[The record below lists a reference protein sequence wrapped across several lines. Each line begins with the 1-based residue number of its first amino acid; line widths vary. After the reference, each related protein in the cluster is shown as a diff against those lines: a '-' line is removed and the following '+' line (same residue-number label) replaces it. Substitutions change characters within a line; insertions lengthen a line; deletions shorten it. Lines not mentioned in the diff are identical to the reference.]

1 MTAVLAQ
8 SDFLRAP
15 LLAGGNADDFK
26 EWHHF
31 VIHAPDTHVLI
42 NFSLT
47 GPQSARV
54 IVIVHDTRWTGVV
67 ERFDPRLVEVS
78 VDLGELSIGANTMRV
93 TPDGYRVQ
101 IDLPAHD
108 ICGVLDFT
116 PVSRPFVV
124 NNQPV
129 GEGRMSWLF
138 VPRLRAAGWLRI
150 YGRDMAFDDDLAY
163 HDHNW
168 GRFRWGG
175 DFGWTWGTIVPKE
188 RSNPWSMVFL
198 QMTDR
203 RRLRFTSQAVYVW
216 HRDEPA
222 AMLLRSAVDTHVHG
236 RLSRAAD
243 CTLPAPMGLI
253 VDGTVPGVPERLEIC
268 AHRLG
273 DAVHAEFRPTSYA
286 RLAHP
291 SEIHLDRCTVLCE
304 AGGSAHVTGTVRGE
318 RMDFD
323 GAAVFEFLHG

>member
-1 MTAVLAQ
+1 MTALLAR
-8 SDFLRAP
+8 SDFVRAP
-15 LLAGGNADDFK
+15 LLAGTDEGDFK

-31 VIHAPDTHVLI
+31 VVHGPDTHVLI

-47 GPQSARV
+47 GDQAARI
-54 IVIVHDTRWTGVV
+54 IVVVYDRRWTGVV
-67 ERFDPRLVEVS
+67 ERFAPGLAAVS
-78 VDLGELSIGANTMRV
+78 ADLGELSLGASSMRL
-93 TPDGYRVQ
+93 TPDGYRVRL
-101 IDLPAHD
+101 DLP
-108 ICGVLDFT
+108 GVHGEVAFT
-116 PVSRPFVV
+116 SMSRPFVV

-150 YGRDMAFDDDLAY
+150 NDREMVFDDDPAY

-188 RSNPWSMVFL
+188 RDNPWSMVFL

-222 AMLLRSAVDTHVHG
+222 AMLLRSAVRTSVHG
-236 RLSRAAD
+236 TLPRPAD
-243 CTLPAPMGLI
+243 CTLPAPMALI
-253 VDGTVPGVPERLEIC
+253 VYGAVPGVPERLEIS
-268 AHRLG
+268 AQRLG
-273 DAVHAEFRPTSYA
+273 DTVHAEFRPSSYA

-291 SEIHLDRCTVLCE
+291 SEVHLDRCTVLCE
-304 AGGSAHVTGTVRGE
+304 AGGSARVTGTVAGE
-318 RMDFD
+318 RIAFD

>member
-8 SDFLRAP
+8 SDFVRAP
-15 LLAGGNADDFK
+15 LLAGAGDFK

-31 VIHAPDTHVLI
+31 VVHGPGTHVLI

-47 GPQSARV
+47 GDQAGRV
-54 IVIVHDTRWTGVV
+54 IVIVHDTRWTGAV
-67 ERFDPRLVEVS
+67 ERFDPGQSAVS
-78 VDLGELSIGANTMRV
+78 ADLGELSIGTSSMRI
-93 TPDGYRVQ
+93 TPDGYRVRLH
-101 IDLPAHD
+101 LPRRGIH
-108 ICGVLDFT
+108 GEVDFT
-116 PVSRPFVV
+116 SVSRPFVV

-138 VPRLRAAGWLRI
+138 VPRLRATGWLRI
-150 YGRDMAFDDDLAY
+150 HDRDMGFDDDLAY

-175 DFGWTWGTIVPKE
+175 DFGWTWGTIVPRE
-188 RSNPWSMVFL
+188 RDNPWSMVFL

-203 RRLRFTSQAVYVW
+203 RRLRFTSQAVYLW

-222 AMLLRSAVDTHVHG
+222 AMLLRSAVRTSVHG
-236 RLSRAAD
+236 TLLRAAD

-253 VDGTVPGVPERLEIC
+253 VDGAAPGVPERLEIS
-268 AHRLG
+268 AQRLG
-273 DAVHAEFRPTSYA
+273 DTVHAEFRPTSYA
-286 RLAHP
+286 RLVLP

-304 AGGSAHVTGTVRGE
+304 AGGSARVTGTVAGARI
-318 RMDFD
+318 DFD